1 MCVLT
6 IKSDKKMN
14 PHQAKLRIVVL
25 GNYKDRIW
33 SKSEKYAPVLCPDM
47 MRLIISMTVEQWRTL
62 NQGDC
67 KNAFCQG
74 ILLWTKSLLLSPQSA
89 TPMQRRTS
97 TGS

>member
-6 IKSDKKMN
+6 IKPDKKIN

-33 SKSEKYAPVLCPDM
+33 LKSEKYAPILCPDM
-47 MRLIISMTVEQWRTL
+47 MQLIVSMAVEQQLTL

-67 KNAFCQG
+67 KNAFCQS
-74 ILLWTKSLLLSPQSA
+74 ILPLDKITIVKPPISDPNVKKDEY
-89 TPMQRRTS
+89 
-97 TGS
+97 